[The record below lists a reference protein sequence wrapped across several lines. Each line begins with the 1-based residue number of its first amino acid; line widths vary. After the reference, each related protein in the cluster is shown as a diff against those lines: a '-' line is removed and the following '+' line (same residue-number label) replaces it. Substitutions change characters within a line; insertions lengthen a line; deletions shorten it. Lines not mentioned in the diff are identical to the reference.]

1 MREPSRTRLSS
12 NKQAGTTLNL
22 QNAMRAAMLLCS
34 FGLSACAGP
43 SGSIAFTESASGP
56 QPFPT
61 NYRTDLLAFMRT
73 YLNDPVGV
81 RGAAV
86 AEPVQRT
93 VGGNMRYVACVR
105 YSAKDFNNRYTPYR
119 NAASRSSTA
128 DSTVSSKTAPSFAPA
143 RITSLSPSWK
153 R

>member
-1 MREPSRTRLSS
+1 M
-12 NKQAGTTLNL
+12 TLNL
-22 QNAMRAAMLLCS
+22 QNAMRAAGLLLS

-61 NYRTDLLAFMRT
+61 NYRADLLAFMRT

-81 RGAAV
+81 RGATL

-105 YSAKDFNNRYTPYR
+105 YSAKDSTTATRRCR
-119 NAASRSSTA
+119 NAASPSSMAGSIAWSRTARSC
-128 DSTVSSKTAPSFAPA
+128 VPAP
-143 RITSLSPSWK
+143 ITSRSPKWK

>member
-1 MREPSRTRLSS
+1 ME
-12 NKQAGTTLNL
+12 KQAGMTLNL
-22 QNAMRAAMLLCS
+22 QNAMRAAGLLLS

-61 NYRTDLLAFMRT
+61 NYRADLLAFMRT

-81 RGAAV
+81 RGATL

-105 YSAKDFNNRYTPYR
+105 YSAKDFNSRYTPVQER
-119 NAASRSSTA
+119 GVAFVDGRLDRVVENSTELCA
-128 DSTVSSKTAPSFAPA
+128 GATYQPFPEMEKMT
-143 RITSLSPSWK
+143 R
-153 R
+153 